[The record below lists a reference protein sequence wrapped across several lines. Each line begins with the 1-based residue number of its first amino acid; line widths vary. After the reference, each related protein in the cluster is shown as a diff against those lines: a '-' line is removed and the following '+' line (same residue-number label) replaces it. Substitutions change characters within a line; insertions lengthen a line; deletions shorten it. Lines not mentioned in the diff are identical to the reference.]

1 MIFDKLVNSNA
12 TDFEKTQIISKG
24 INDYRRKILDTFF
37 PEGVPYREVPFF
49 MAALNLTLKDM
60 RNFARRNNDL
70 ENCMG
75 AAEEAEKITD
85 LFTETVSFTRQE
97 GKKNG

>member
-12 TDFEKTQIISKG
+12 TGFEKLQIISKG
-24 INDYRRKILDTFF
+24 VNDYREKILGLF
-37 PEGVPYREVPFF
+37 PEGVPQREVPFF

-60 RNFARRNNDL
+60 RDIARRNNDL

-75 AAEEAEKITD
+75 AAEEAEKITN
-85 LFTETVSFTRQE
+85 LFTETVTFIRRE
-97 GKKNG
+97 GEKNG

>member
-12 TDFEKTQIISKG
+12 TDFEKLQIISKG
-24 INDYRRKILDTFF
+24 VNDYRRKILDLF

-60 RNFARRNNDL
+60 RNLAKRNNDL